1 MDSDTQSSM
10 VPKMNFFQ
18 HVFNFD
24 ADTKSDLMNIVQYAL
39 LAIVPVVAL
48 NKGIGKVMPEPDDEK
63 GSVELLA
70 EVVGQVAV
78 IFVGIFF
85 IHRLVTYVPTY
96 SGSDYKPL
104 NVVNFIA
111 IVLVILLSIQ
121 SKIGEKTNILIDRLM
136 DLVMGR
142 ESLKPNDK
150 HEGKGHE
157 GHENQHEK
165 KHAIHT
171 LPGVPSTSGQQFL
184 PGQTQNSSFIPPIPG
199 QGPSLPSGGS
209 GSGSSGQGPDFN
221 AMYAGPT
228 NHLVGA
234 QAPGISAA
242 MSEPMA
248 ANEAFGGFGG
258 SSF

>member
-1 MDSDTQSSM
+1 MESDTQSSM
-10 VPKMNFFQ
+10 APKMNFFQ

-24 ADTKSDLMNIVQYAL
+24 ADTKSDLMNIVQYAI
-39 LAIVPVVAL
+39 LAVVPVVAL
-48 NKGIGKVMPEPDDEK
+48 NKGIGKVMPEADEEK
-63 GSVELLA
+63 GSVELLL
-70 EVVGQVAV
+70 EVVGQIAV

-96 SGSDYKPL
+96 SGLDYKPL
-104 NVVNFIA
+104 NIVNFIA

-121 SKIGEKTNILIDRLM
+121 SKMGEKTNILIDRVM

-142 ESLKPNDK
+142 DSLKPKEN
-150 HEGKGHE
+150 HQGKGGEHGGGE
-157 GHENQHEK
+157 HEK

-171 LPGVPSTSGQQFL
+171 IPGVPSTTGQQFL
-184 PGQTQNSSFIPPIPG
+184 PGQTQNSSLIPPIPG
-199 QGPSLPSGGS
+199 QGPSLPSGGGGG
-209 GSGSSGQGPDFN
+209 GSPGPDFN

-248 ANEAFGGFGG
+248 ANEVFGSFGGTAF
-258 SSF
+258 